1 MECWGAQ
8 GGNGI
13 GNAGIGIGG
22 KGGYSKGYL
31 SVSTIATFYIYVGG
45 KGENAIVSQ
54 KNNSWTGTGG
64 NGGWNGGGSGIWDGT
79 DDDCGGGGGGA
90 TDIRTTNGTWN
101 TFTSQKTRIMVS
113 GGGGGSSYIK
123 EGGAGGGLNGGYG
136 ELQDGSISGVQ
147 ATQTTGY
154 KFGQGQSAYH
164 PTNFVNDGG
173 GGGGGYYGGTTI
185 SVLSESN
192 SSDAGSGGSGF
203 ISGHAGCNAINQNS
217 TSTKITHTGQPNHY
231 SGYVFTNTVMKA
243 GNEVMPSPSGGTET
257 GHSGNGYC
265 KITWQPAL

>member
-1 MECWGAQ
+1 MIGY
-8 GGNGI
+8 GGN
-13 GNAGIGIGG
+13 
-22 KGGYSKGYL
+22 GGYSKGIINLAQNTSLYL
-31 SVSTIATFYIYVGG
+31 YIGAKGGNGSVKLV
-45 KGENAIVSQ
+45 
-54 KNNSWTGTGG
+54 NNKWTGTGG
-64 NGGWNGGGSGIWDGT
+64 SGGWNGGGSGIWDGT

-113 GGGGGSSYIK
+113 GGGGGSSFNK
-123 EGGAGGGLNGGYG
+123 EGGAGGGLTGGYG
-136 ELQDGSISGVQ
+136 VMQGGSISGVQ

-185 SVLSESN
+185 SVPSESN

-203 ISGHAGCNAINQNS
+203 ISGHTGCNAITSSS
-217 TSTKITHTGQPNHY
+217 TSSNIVHTGQPNHY

-243 GNEVMPSPSGGTET
+243 GNEVMPSPTGGTET

-265 KITWQPAL
+265 KITWHPSL